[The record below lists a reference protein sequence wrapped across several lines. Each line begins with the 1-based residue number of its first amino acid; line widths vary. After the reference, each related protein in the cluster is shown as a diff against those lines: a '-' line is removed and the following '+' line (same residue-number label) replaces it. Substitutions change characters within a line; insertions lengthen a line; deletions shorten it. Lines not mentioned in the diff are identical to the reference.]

1 MVILGPY
8 GMAFYNA
15 VIFGMA
21 FDSSFILLR
30 SYSDTLQADLFG
42 VMGHFT

>member
-1 MVILGPY
+1 MLILGPY

-21 FDSSFILLR
+21 FDSS
-30 SYSDTLQADLFG
+30 YSDTLQADLFG